1 MPKIPLVYD
10 NADIL
15 ILDDN
20 LVNVELLT
28 QLLEDYGYL
37 GVRSETDSRHIAKI
51 FANGMPDLLLL
62 DIRMPHIN
70 GYQVLEQL
78 KADWPNQAPPVIV
91 LSAQIDVD
99 TRLKALNL
107 GARDFLSK
115 PFDQLEVLQRIHNTL
130 ELHFLLLQRSN
141 RAELLEELVKQRTAE
156 LHRLSLT
163 DLVTE
168 RPNRRGLLACLQQE
182 LQQKAQVVVYFIG
195 VYGFNG

>member
-37 GVRSETDSRHIAKI
+37 GGRSETDSRHIAKI